1 MREVRINRE
10 RFSDSDL
17 LHHDEAQTVDEAVGL
32 AMSPLPPG
40 WFRQNP
46 ETLTQTGSLDARIIV
61 QLYRPSA
68 MPANIVIDTSAILAV
83 LLAEPEK
90 QAVVEAT
97 MGSVLCAPAS
107 LRWEVGNAATAGVKR
122 RRLTPERARQLV
134 TDLEQVTI
142 RELAVDLRR
151 AVDLGLELGI
161 YAYDA
166 YILEGARSS
175 GFPLVALDGPI
186 RRNAK
191 KLGLSL
197 VELDL

>member
-1 MREVRINRE
+1 
-10 RFSDSDL
+10 
-17 LHHDEAQTVDEAVGL
+17 
-32 AMSPLPPG
+32 
-40 WFRQNP
+40 
-46 ETLTQTGSLDARIIV
+46 
-61 QLYRPSA
+61 
-68 MPANIVIDTSAILAV
+68 
-83 LLAEPEK
+83 
-90 QAVVEAT
+90 

-122 RRLTPERARQLV
+122 RRLTPERARQLI
-134 TDLEQVTI
+134 TDFEQVTI

-151 AVDLGLELGI
+151 AVDLGVELRI

-175 GFPLVALDGPI
+175 GFPLLALDRPI

-191 KLGLSL
+191 TLGLSL

>member
-1 MREVRINRE
+1 
-10 RFSDSDL
+10 
-17 LHHDEAQTVDEAVGL
+17 
-32 AMSPLPPG
+32 
-40 WFRQNP
+40 
-46 ETLTQTGSLDARIIV
+46 
-61 QLYRPSA
+61 

-83 LLAEPEK
+83 LLDEPEK
-90 QAVVEAT
+90 HAVVEAT
-97 MGSVLCAPAS
+97 MGSIVCAPAS

-122 RRLTPERARQLV
+122 RRLTTERARQLV
-134 TDLEQVTI
+134 TDFEQVTI
-142 RELAVDLRR
+142 RELAIDILR

-166 YILEGARSS
+166 YILEAARSS
-175 GFPLVALDGPI
+175 GLPLLALDGPI

>member
-1 MREVRINRE
+1 
-10 RFSDSDL
+10 
-17 LHHDEAQTVDEAVGL
+17 
-32 AMSPLPPG
+32 
-40 WFRQNP
+40 
-46 ETLTQTGSLDARIIV
+46 
-61 QLYRPSA
+61 

-83 LLAEPEK
+83 LLDEPEK
-90 QAVVEAT
+90 PAIVEAS
-97 MGSVLCAPAS
+97 MRSVVCAPAS

-122 RRLTPERARQLV
+122 RRLTTERARQLV
-134 TDLEQVTI
+134 TDFEQVTI
-142 RELAVDLRR
+142 RELVIDLLR

-166 YILEGARSS
+166 YILEAARSS
-175 GFPLVALDGPI
+175 GFPLLALDGPI

>member
-1 MREVRINRE
+1 
-10 RFSDSDL
+10 
-17 LHHDEAQTVDEAVGL
+17 
-32 AMSPLPPG
+32 
-40 WFRQNP
+40 
-46 ETLTQTGSLDARIIV
+46 
-61 QLYRPSA
+61 

-83 LLAEPEK
+83 LLDEAEK
-90 QAVVEAT
+90 QAVVEST
-97 MGSVLCAPAS
+97 IGSAVCAPAS

-122 RRLTPERARQLV
+122 RRLTPERARQMVADFGRV
-134 TDLEQVTI
+134 TV
-142 RELAVDLRR
+142 RELAIDIPS

-166 YILEGARSS
+166 YVLEAARSS
-175 GFPLVALDGPI
+175 GFPLLALDGPI